1 MLNLLIF
8 PPSSLSMV
16 TYVVVRVSMTPAIV
30 RTPLPCVG
38 QQWVSG
44 VDTGGA
50 VPGLP
55 GVLPLQM
62 APCRMPYQAPTPFT
76 GDSLFVI
83 TCSSQDYSN
92 LLLQPKLRRRYYPH
106 YLLCWVTDGI
116 NCDK

>member
-50 VPGLP
+50 VPGVP
-55 GVLPLQM
+55 GV
-62 APCRMPYQAPTPFT
+62 APP
-76 GDSLFVI
+76 
-83 TCSSQDYSN
+83 
-92 LLLQPKLRRRYYPH
+92 
-106 YLLCWVTDGI
+106 TDGSVQNAI
-116 NCDK
+116 PSPHTIHRRQLVCNYMQQPGLFKFAAAAKTSPPVLSPLSPLLGDRRDKL